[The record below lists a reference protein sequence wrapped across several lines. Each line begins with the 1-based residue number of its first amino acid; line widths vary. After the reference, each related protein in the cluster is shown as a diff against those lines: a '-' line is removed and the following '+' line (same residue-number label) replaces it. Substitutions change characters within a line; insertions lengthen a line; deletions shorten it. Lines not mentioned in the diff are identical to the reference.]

1 MSAVPFVTV
10 ILPIR
15 DEAGFIARSL
25 GAVLAQDYDPRRMEV
40 IVADGMSRDDTRAIV
55 RRCAAA
61 VPEIPVSIVDNP
73 AGIVPTGMNAALAA
87 ARGEVVVR
95 VDGHTIV
102 APDYVRRCVEALERS
117 GAQNVGG
124 RMTAVGEG
132 PFARAVA
139 AATSSRFGVGGAR
152 FHYSDREEWVDTVY
166 MGAWPRAVLEDL
178 GGFDPEMV
186 RDQDDELNYRLRA
199 RGGRILLSP
208 LIRSRYFNRPTLRSL
223 ARQYG
228 QYGFW
233 KVRVMQKHPRQM
245 RPRQFA
251 PPALAAALAGTA
263 AASLV
268 WRPAAAAL
276 AAIAGAYAAG
286 NLAASAAA
294 ARRGPASPRLLPV
307 AFAAMHL
314 SYGFGFLAG
323 LARFW
328 NRWEIRRMIG
338 DRPAEEVP
346 WSSRSP
352 SIDRRS
358 PARRSPKSSRRSAP
372 AG

>member
-1 MSAVPFVTV
+1 MISEPLVTV
-10 ILPIR
+10 ILPVR
-15 DEAGFIARSL
+15 NEGPFIARSL
-25 GAVLAQDYDPRRMEV
+25 GAVLAQDWPPGRLEV
-40 IVADGMSRDDTRAIV
+40 IVADGMSTDDTREIV
-55 RRCAAA
+55 RRSAGA
-61 VPEIPVSIVDNP
+61 VPEVPVSIVDNP
-73 AGIVPTGMNAALAA
+73 AGIVPTAMNAAIDA

-102 APDYVRRCVEALERS
+102 EPDYVRRCVEALRRS

-139 AATSSRFGVGGAR
+139 AATSSPFGVGGAR

-166 MGAWPRAVLEDL
+166 MGAWPRRVLEDL

-199 RGGRILLSP
+199 RGGKILLAP
-208 LIRSRYFNRPTLRSL
+208 EIRSRYFNRPTIRSL
-223 ARQYG
+223 ARQYF

-233 KVRVMQKHPRQM
+233 KVRVLQKHPRQM

-251 PPALAAALAGTA
+251 PPALVGALLAATAASFGWRPARFALAG
-263 AASLV
+263 L
-268 WRPAAAAL
+268 
-276 AAIAGAYAAG
+276 AGAYGAG
-286 NLAASAAA
+286 NLAASAWA
-294 ARRGPASPRLLPV
+294 ARKRSARLLPLLPV
-307 AFAAMHL
+307 AFATLHF

-328 NRWEIRRMIG
+328 NRWKGRRV
-338 DRPAEEVP
+338 PAGTEEEVS
-346 WSSRSP
+346 WSSRFP
-352 SIDRRS
+352 SIDPRS
-358 PARRSPKSSRRSAP
+358 PTPRSPKSSRRSAR